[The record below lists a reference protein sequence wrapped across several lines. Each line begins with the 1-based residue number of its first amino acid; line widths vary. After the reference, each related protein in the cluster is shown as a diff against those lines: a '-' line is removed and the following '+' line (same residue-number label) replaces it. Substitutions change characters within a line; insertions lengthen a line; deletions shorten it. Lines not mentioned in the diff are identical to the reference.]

1 MKILNSKGQAFSTFQ
16 LLISAIIALAILVIL
31 MSVLGIIP
39 NLFNISQN
47 PVDAMVDKIKDARNK
62 IAVPVHGGKVN
73 FTRQNNTVTAEAIAS
88 VSSVGLEKEQ
98 ICISPGQFMP
108 QTEIVSRG
116 EQPSKEKQWTAA
128 EDGSRLIYNRDNIQ
142 TTFTVICHSS
152 ATRLK
157 SYIEE
162 DLEPNIKVE
171 WMDSGSFRC
180 KCLDD
185 DFYKEQTCCLIAL
198 KYSS

>member
-1 MKILNSKGQAFSTFQ
+1 MMRMNSKGQAFSTFQ

-31 MSVLGIIP
+31 LSVLGIIP

-62 IAVPVHGGKVN
+62 PAVPVQGGKVN
-73 FTRQNNTVTAEAIAS
+73 FTKDNRTVTTESIAS
-88 VSSVGLEKEQ
+88 VSGVGLEKEQ
-98 ICISPGQFMP
+98 ICLSPGQFMG
-108 QTEIVSRG
+108 QAEIISKG
-116 EQPSKEKQWTAA
+116 QDGSKEKQWTVV
-128 EDGSRLIYNRDNIQ
+128 EDGSRITYNKDNVQ

-157 SYIEE
+157 TYIEE
-162 DLEPNIKVE
+162 DLPEIKVE
-171 WMDSGSFRC
+171 WMDSGSFKC
-180 KCLDD
+180 KCLDNEQ
-185 DFYKEQTCCLIAL
+185 FKEQPCCLIVL